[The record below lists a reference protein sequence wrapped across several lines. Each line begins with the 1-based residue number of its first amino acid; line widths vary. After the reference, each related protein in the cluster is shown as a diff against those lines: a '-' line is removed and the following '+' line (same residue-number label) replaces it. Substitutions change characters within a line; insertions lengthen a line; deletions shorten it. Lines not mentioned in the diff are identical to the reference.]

1 MYAEL
6 KRKYDILLSEKGD
19 QDKTI
24 NFQKAKIAA
33 LQTELEESLRV
44 QAEQKTQIDLSEKES
59 GKAQEVDKKAADKI
73 NQLNLQVSKL
83 KNQVTQ

>member
-6 KRKYDILLSEKGD
+6 KRKYDDLLASSKE

-33 LQTELEESLRV
+33 LQTELEESL
-44 QAEQKTQIDLSEKES
+44 
-59 GKAQEVDKKAADKI
+59 
-73 NQLNLQVSKL
+73 QV
-83 KNQVTQ
+83 

>member
-1 MYAEL
+1 MYVEL
-6 KRKYDILLSEKGD
+6 KRKYDQLLSESQE

-33 LQTELEESLRV
+33 LQTELEESLQT
-44 QAEQKTQIDLSEKES
+44 QAEQKTRLDLTEKES

-73 NQLNLQVSKL
+73 SQLNLQVSKL
-83 KNQVTQ
+83 KNQISE